1 MVLGAGE
8 TPLSVSAPWPKRRSE
23 DTYKHKVLIT
33 AMVVRL
39 AVSVS
44 DANIIYVDANG
55 RGEYPRFRT
64 P

>member
-1 MVLGAGE
+1 
-8 TPLSVSAPWPKRRSE
+8 
-23 DTYKHKVLIT
+23 
-33 AMVVRL
+33 MVVRL